1 MPEMA
6 EIITIFN
13 HKGGVGKTTTAL
25 NLAAA
30 FTKMGIAPLGIDLD
44 PQSHFSLS
52 CGVVARSQEKSI
64 ASFFLND
71 SPLETL
77 LHTTDGG
84 WSMIP
89 SHMGLA
95 KVDALHG
102 SNPKIAGKL
111 KAGIKASSLYQHYP
125 MIIDCCP
132 TLGVLTLNAVLASD
146 RILMPVSPDF
156 LSMQGVERL
165 DGALQVLEKNL
176 KRSIPRRIV
185 ITRFDGRRRLSFN
198 IYDQIAEKFGHL
210 LCQTRISESVALAES
225 PSYQRD
231 IFRHAIH
238 SPGAREY
245 MSLALELVE
254 TGFFALQ

>member
-1 MPEMA
+1 MA

-44 PQSHFSLS
+44 PQAHFSLS
-52 CGVVARSQEKSI
+52 SGVIAPSQEKSI
-64 ASFFLND
+64 SDFFLND
-71 SPLETL
+71 TPLEKL
-77 LHTTDGG
+77 MCSTDGG

-95 KVDALHG
+95 KIDALHG
-102 SNPKIAGKL
+102 ANPKIAGKL
-111 KAGIKASSLYQHYP
+111 KAGIKESHLYKQYP
-125 MIIDCCP
+125 IIIDCCP

-146 RILMPVSPDF
+146 RVLMPVSPDF

-165 DGALQVLEKNL
+165 EGALQVLEKNL

-185 ITRFDGRRRLSFN
+185 ITRFDGRRKLSFN
-198 IYDQIAEKFGHL
+198 IYDQIADRFGHL
-210 LCQTRISESVALAES
+210 LCRTRISESVALAES
-225 PSYQRD
+225 PSQHRD
-231 IFRHAIH
+231 IFRHALH

-254 TGFFALQ
+254 SGFFALQ